1 MNDRFRRFAEGSA
14 EVLGASWSF
23 TLAAVIVALWLAAG
37 PIFRWSN
44 TWQLVMNTVT
54 SVLAFL
60 MVFLLQNTQ
69 NRDTRAI
76 LLKLDELLRATGEAR
91 SSLVQLETLSDDELA
106 RLEEE
111 FRRLREQAVQ
121 GRRTAGNG

>member
-1 MNDRFRRFAEGSA
+1 MAA
-14 EVLGASWSF
+14 A
-23 TLAAVIVALWLAAG
+23 LACAFVVLWLVSG
-37 PIFRWSN
+37 PRFHFSEF
-44 TWQLVMNTVT
+44 WQLVMNTVT

-111 FRRLREQAVQ
+111 FRRLREQAVRP
-121 GRRTAGNG
+121 RRP

>member
-23 TLAAVIVALWLAAG
+23 TLAAAIVALWLAAG

-111 FRRLREQAVQ
+111 FRRLREQAVRP
-121 GRRTAGNG
+121 RRP